1 MLEKVPDCGP
11 GMGLGAGEVEE
22 GGSRKRKGRRD
33 DHEHRDRLKLLPLV
47 WTVRTASSASEGL
60 VCSGE

>member
-1 MLEKVPDCGP
+1 
-11 GMGLGAGEVEE
+11 MGLGAGEVEE

-60 VCSGE
+60 VCCGE